1 MTHRCVAA
9 AFVLA
14 AGIAVAAQQK
24 PDFSGEWTLNR
35 QASTLSPGAAAV
47 GSGVLRIDH
56 REPLFRYRATLVT
69 DGKPFEYGYELST
82 DGREVPSTQQGRQ
95 AVSSLKWEGSALV
108 FTGRV
113 QGTADS
119 ETKVV
124 FRYELIDDNRRL
136 RAVEQVRGPG
146 REQDNVW
153 IFERQ

>member
-1 MTHRCVAA
+1 MTNRCVAT
-9 AFVLA
+9 AFLLA
-14 AGIAVAAQQK
+14 VGIAVAAQQK

-47 GSGVLRIDH
+47 RSGGLRIDH
-56 REPLFRYRATLVT
+56 REPLFRYKATLVT

-95 AVSSLKWEGSALV
+95 AVSSLKWEGNALV
-108 FTGRV
+108 FTGRI

-119 ETKVV
+119 ETKVM
-124 FRYELIDDNRRL
+124 FRYELIDGNRRL

-146 REQDNVW
+146 PEQDNLW